1 MFQQKLTRML
11 SFKIQKSKIT
21 ILFLLLGFIISS
33 CNEPKSALAEYGPI
47 FEKVMISDTS
57 VFRGFNF
64 GDSLIF
70 VQSKEANKPVEADK
84 GYLYY
89 EYKLD
94 SEGSFNIAYNFDELG
109 LNEIHSDIFINDAD
123 NADEVFNKFKTYF
136 DEHFGASQAQ
146 MGFTI
151 WSVKSEKY
159 GEVVIN
165 LSNESTDFTIDKAP
179 GKISLWI
186 YPDKS

>member
-1 MFQQKLTRML
+1 MF
-11 SFKIQKSKIT
+11 SFKIQKSKIA
-21 ILFLLLGFIISS
+21 ILFLLLAFIISS
-33 CNEPKSALAEYGPI
+33 CNEPKSPLAEYGPI

-64 GDSLIF
+64 GDSLNF
-70 VQSKEANKPVEADK
+70 VQSKEANKPIEADK

-136 DEHFGASQAQ
+136 DDHFGASQAQ

>member
-1 MFQQKLTRML
+1 MFQQKLIRMV
-11 SFKIQKSKIT
+11 SFKIRMQKIA
-21 ILFLLLGFIISS
+21 ILFLLFGFVFLS

-47 FEKVMISDTS
+47 FEKVMISDTN

-64 GDSLIF
+64 GDSLNF
-70 VQSKEANKPVEADK
+70 VQSKEANKPVEVDK
-84 GYLYY
+84 EYLYY

>member
-1 MFQQKLTRML
+1 MF
-11 SFKIQKSKIT
+11 SFKIKKQKIAV
-21 ILFLLLGFIISS
+21 LCLLIGVIISS
-33 CNEPKSALAEYGPI
+33 CKSPKSPLAEYGPI
-47 FEKVMISDTS
+47 FEKVMVSDTS

-64 GDSLIF
+64 GDSLNF
-70 VQSKEANKPVEADK
+70 VQLKETNKPIEVDE

-109 LNEIHSDIFINDAD
+109 LNEIHSDIFINDSD

-136 DEHFGASQAQ
+136 DEHFGTSQAQ

-159 GEVVIN
+159 GEIIIN
-165 LSNESTDFTIDKAP
+165 LSNESTDFTSDKAP